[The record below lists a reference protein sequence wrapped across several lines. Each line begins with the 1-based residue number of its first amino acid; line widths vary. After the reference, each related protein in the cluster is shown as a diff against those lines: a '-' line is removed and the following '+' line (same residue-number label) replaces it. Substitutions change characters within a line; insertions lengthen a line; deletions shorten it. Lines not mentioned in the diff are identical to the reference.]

1 MTKSLISK
9 IYLSRSATPVFQK
22 LLEEVCY
29 LLIRLKNVQLFLG
42 NMNYAGRS
50 IVNKQSTHGNKKSEL
65 ISKNK
70 NM

>member
-1 MTKSLISK
+1 M
-9 IYLSRSATPVFQK
+9 PVFQK

-29 LLIRLKNVQLFLG
+29 LLIRLKNIKLFLG

-50 IVNKQSTHGNKKSEL
+50 NVNKQSTHGNKKSEL

>member
-9 IYLSRSATPVFQK
+9 IYLSRSAMPVFQK

-29 LLIRLKNVQLFLG
+29 LQIRLKNIKLFLG

-50 IVNKQSTHGNKKSEL
+50 YVNKQRNKKWKQE
-65 ISKNK
+65 IIIDQ
-70 NM
+70 